1 MLYTLTC
8 FAFWVL
14 ITCAIVHIFWLTLPW
29 WRKKPCLWG
38 TSVIEVLQ
46 RCSSYNQP
54 MLNANYYQNSPPSS
68 GLLTSFCKADNWLV
82 SIAAADCHP
91 LSLKLKV
98 LLWCGGRAC
107 LAGERLL
114 NGDSSVKWNTSE
126 ACENKVTLTLSED
139 HKKTQGHCSS
149 DVDFKPKGK
158 WATIT
163 KTFLNLQ
170 VRAWKI
176 ESKVLLIFSSPSSLP
191 KHWFAT

>member
-1 MLYTLTC
+1 M
-8 FAFWVL
+8 FW
-14 ITCAIVHIFWLTLPW
+14 CAIKDKELFFFSRNVIHIKLFCFLSLNHMCNCSYLLTYFALM
-29 WRKKPCLWG
+29 KEKPCLWG

-46 RCSSYNQP
+46 RCSSYYQP
-54 MLNANYYQNSPPSS
+54 MLNASYYQNSPPSS

-114 NGDSSVKWNTSE
+114 NGDSSVKWNMSE

-158 WATIT
+158 GH
-163 KTFLNLQ
+163 NYQ
-170 VRAWKI
+170 N
-176 ESKVLLIFSSPSSLP
+176 FSQPSG
-191 KHWFAT
+191 